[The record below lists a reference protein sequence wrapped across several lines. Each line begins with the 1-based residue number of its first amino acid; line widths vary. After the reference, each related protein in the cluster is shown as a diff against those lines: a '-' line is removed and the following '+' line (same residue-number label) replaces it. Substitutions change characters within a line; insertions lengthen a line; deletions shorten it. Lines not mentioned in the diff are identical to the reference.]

1 MKILLVSH
9 GDLAQGLCNTAQK
22 FFGAS
27 NIYYANVDLETGT
40 TGLIEKVNKYLDEWK
55 DEQVVVC
62 SDLKGGSANQTVAQ
76 LLANHEFFL
85 VSGMN
90 LALIL
95 QLIMCQEVDED
106 SLKNM
111 IEEAKNDLVLV
122 NDLLN
127 NIHSDDDE

>member
-9 GDLAQGLCNTAQK
+9 GDMAQGLCSTSQK

-40 TGLIEKVNKYLDEWK
+40 KGLIEKVNNYLNEWK
-55 DEQVVVC
+55 DEQVIVC

-76 LLANHEFFL
+76 MLNNDNFFL

-95 QLIMCQEVDED
+95 QLIMCQEVTKDT
-106 SLKNM
+106 LATM
-111 IEEAKNDLVLV
+111 IEDAKNDLVFV
-122 NDLLN
+122 NEALKN
-127 NIHSDDDE
+127 VSSDDDE

>member
-9 GDLAQGLCNTAQK
+9 GDLAQGLCATAQK

-27 NIYYANVDLETGT
+27 NIYHANVDLETGT
-40 TGLIEKVNKYLDEWK
+40 TGLIEKVNNYLNEWK

-76 LLANHEFFL
+76 MLADHEFFL

-90 LALIL
+90 LALVL
-95 QLIMCQEVDED
+95 QLIMCPEVSAD
-106 SLKNM
+106 SLKEM
-111 IEEAKNDLVLV
+111 IKEAQNDLVFV
-122 NDLLN
+122 NELLSSAS
-127 NIHSDDDE
+127 SDDDE

>member
-76 LLANHEFFL
+76 MLANHEFFL

-111 IEEAKNDLVLV
+111 IEEAKNDLVVV

>member
-9 GDLAQGLCNTAQK
+9 GDLACGLCMTAQK

-76 LLANHEFFL
+76 MLGEHEFFL
-85 VSGMN
+85 ISGMN
-90 LALIL
+90 LALVL
-95 QLIMCQEVDED
+95 QLIMCQEVDEAT
-106 SLKNM
+106 LKNM
-111 IEEAKNDLVLV
+111 IEEAKNDLVFV
-122 NDLLN
+122 NDILKN
-127 NIHSDDDE
+127 VSQDDDE

>member
-40 TGLIEKVNKYLDEWK
+40 TGLIEKVNKYLEEWK
-55 DEQVVVC
+55 NEQVVVC

-76 LLANHEFFL
+76 MLANHEFFL

>member
-40 TGLIEKVNKYLDEWK
+40 TGLIEKVNKYLNEWK

-76 LLANHEFFL
+76 MLVNHDFFL

>member
-76 LLANHEFFL
+76 MLANHEFFL

>member
-9 GDLAQGLCNTAQK
+9 GDMAQGLCATAQK

-27 NIYYANVDLETGT
+27 DIYYANVDLETGT
-40 TGLIEKVNKYLDEWK
+40 KGLIEKVNNYLNEWNG
-55 DEQVVVC
+55 EQVVVC

-76 LLANHEFFL
+76 MLNNDNFFL

-95 QLIMCQEVDED
+95 QLIMCQEVTKE
-106 SLKNM
+106 SLISM
-111 IEEAKNDLVLV
+111 IEDAKNDLVFV
-122 NDLLN
+122 NEVLKN
-127 NIHSDDDE
+127 VSSDDDE

>member
-9 GDLAQGLCNTAQK
+9 GDLAQGLCATATK

-40 TGLIEKVNKYLDEWK
+40 TGLIEKVNKYLEEWK
-55 DEQVVVC
+55 NEQVVVC

-76 LLANHEFFL
+76 MLANHEFFL